1 VYFLIVGLWSLFP
14 SVTLKKTWI
23 LLAEALLQI
32 LELDG
37 AKNIFK
43 LIGDIAMVVNLER
56 ISRCEDRNELIGHVC
71 VLFGD
76 FVLAQAGS

>member
-1 VYFLIVGLWSLFP
+1 MFP
-14 SVTLKKTWI
+14 TVSLKKTWV

-37 AKNIFK
+37 AKKIFK
-43 LIGDIAMVVNLER
+43 MIGDIAMVINLDR
-56 ISRCEDRNELIGHVC
+56 INQCEDRNEVIGHIC

-76 FVLAQAGS
+76 FNMAQVSY